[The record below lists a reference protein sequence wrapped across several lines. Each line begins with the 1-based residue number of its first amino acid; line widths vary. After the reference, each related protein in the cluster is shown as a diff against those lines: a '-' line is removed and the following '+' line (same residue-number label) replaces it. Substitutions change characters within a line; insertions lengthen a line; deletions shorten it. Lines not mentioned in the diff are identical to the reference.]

1 MTTTQAPVKA
11 ELTTFRLLRP
21 NGVNPHLPLFI
32 FLPGM
37 DGSGLL
43 QQQQATYLAQDCDV
57 CCLQMPSND
66 LSPWDEMV
74 EAVSN
79 LVEQERRIN
88 SNRPVYLCGESFGG
102 CLALKTIVR
111 SPHLFDYLVVI
122 NPASSFRH
130 HGLMSWTAQIA
141 RWIPEL
147 LYPASCVGLLP
158 FLASLDRLSPENRRA
173 LLRAMN
179 AVTQA
184 TSIWRISLLQ
194 TFGIS
199 EAEYRRITQPT
210 LLIASRDDRLLPS
223 IREANRLRQ
232 HIPQAK
238 MHILQSSGHACLL
251 EDDMNLHE
259 ILQAY
264 RVLPTR
270 QAAELNETAPHI

>member
-1 MTTTQAPVKA
+1 MTQAPQKS
-11 ELTTFRLLRP
+11 ELNNFRLLRP
-21 NGVNPHLPLFI
+21 NGINAHQPLFI

-43 QQQQATYLAQDCDV
+43 QQKQAEYLAQDCDV
-57 CCLQMPSND
+57 CCLRMPSND
-66 LSPWDEMV
+66 LSSWDDMAK
-74 EAVSN
+74 AVSA
-79 LVEQERRIN
+79 LVAAERDIN
-88 SNRPVYLCGESFGG
+88 PTRPVYLCGESFGG

-111 SPHLFDYLVVI
+111 SPQLFDYLILI
-122 NPASSFRH
+122 NPASSFRQ
-130 HGLMSWTAQIA
+130 HGLTSWTSQIA

-158 FLASLDRLSPENRRA
+158 FLASLDKLSPENRRA

-179 AVTQA
+179 AVSQA
-184 TSIWRISLLQ
+184 SSIWRISLLQ
-194 TFGIS
+194 TFGLSESEYQRIS
-199 EAEYRRITQPT
+199 QPA

-223 IREANRLRQ
+223 VREANRLIQ

-238 MHILQSSGHACLL
+238 MHILQRSGHACLL

-264 RVLPTR
+264 RVL
-270 QAAELNETAPHI
+270 